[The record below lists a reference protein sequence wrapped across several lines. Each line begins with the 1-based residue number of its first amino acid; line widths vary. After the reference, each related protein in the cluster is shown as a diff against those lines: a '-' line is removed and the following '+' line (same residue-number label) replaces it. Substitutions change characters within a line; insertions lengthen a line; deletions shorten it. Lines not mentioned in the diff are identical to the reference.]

1 MGTETSDRSLLPA
14 PQGPLGRSAGRGD
27 CPAGLVHPELHP
39 RSGMKPGSRLSLH
52 RQICQIY
59 GNWYNCAR
67 NSLTDNC
74 CPQNHCAKLLQSCP
88 TLCNPMGCH
97 IPGFSVQGIFQAIIL
112 EWVAMPSSKASSQP
126 RNQIYV
132 SCMDRWILYH
142 RITWYM
148 LNQSYSSA
156 KYPSE
161 RDGFLQFNV

>member
-1 MGTETSDRSLLPA
+1 MVTLKVFLLKIGKFAFAESQRHYKGHDKKCYKKKERKVRERSIKKWNGQAFMPSCLY
-14 PQGPLGRSAGRGD
+14 
-27 CPAGLVHPELHP
+27 V
-39 RSGMKPGSRLSLH
+39 
-52 RQICQIY
+52 
-59 GNWYNCAR
+59 CAE
-67 NSLTDNC
+67 
-74 CPQNHCAKLLQSCP
+74 LLQSCP

-126 RNQIYV
+126 RDQIYV
-132 SCMDRWILYH
+132 ACMDRWILYH